1 MHEPSPQAGTKHAEV
16 TDMRSFAFVLSVSA
30 LVLTVAPN
38 VAHACGGF
46 FCNSTPV
53 EQNAER
59 ILFEVDL
66 DNEIVTATV
75 EIQYTGD
82 ADDFAWVVPVLEIPD
97 DPQLE
102 IAPGSLMTLL
112 EASTNKQ
119 LIFPPTTCT
128 RPPDPPFVFSES
140 VVLAGGD
147 DIDRENGIDVTELEQ
162 VGPYAPQRIRS
173 DDADALIE
181 WLNTNGYLITS
192 AMEPAVQEYV
202 AQGYDFLGMKL
213 APDAGVTDI
222 QPIVI
227 QYPGTEPMVPVVLTS
242 VAAGPEMPI
251 LTFIAGASRWESSN
265 YANLELDDDERVM
278 ADPRTGRD
286 NYYSLARFL
295 TDDSDGR
302 AVVTEFA
309 APTSDVNVQ
318 NVFLGTDDAEEALLA
333 AQAVLD
339 RNSVLTR
346 MLARI
351 SSHEMTLDPT
361 FAPSDGG
368 NVDATIDLSDRETIE
383 ICAPHAPE
391 LSSGDCANTYC
402 GVGASCATTDQGDG
416 CVCPA
421 GQTARSF
428 AIPGGINSFGGLNQ
442 TVACISSEDFLSD
455 VTGTPEGPA
464 DPCVAN
470 ICGSGGTCVA
480 VNGFATCACDDGF
493 AAVPN
498 GVGTQTCAAVIET
511 FDATSIL
518 WLGDA
523 ACSSSCSATDTEA
536 SLWGLLLLPLLM
548 RRRRA

>member
-1 MHEPSPQAGTKHAEV
+1 
-16 TDMRSFAFVLSVSA
+16 MRTFAFVSFVSSISA
-30 LVLTVAPN
+30 LALAAAPSP
-38 VAHACGGF
+38 AHACGGF
-46 FCNSTPV
+46 FCDSTPV

-66 DNEIVTATV
+66 DNEVVTATV
-75 EIQYTGD
+75 EIQYAGD
-82 ADDFAWVVPVLEIPD
+82 ADEFAWVVPVLELPD

-102 IAPGSLMTLL
+102 VAPGSLMTLL

-119 LIFPPTTCT
+119 LIFPPTRCS
-128 RPPDPPFVFSES
+128 RPPDPPFVFSET
-140 VVLAGGD
+140 VMRAPGD
-147 DIDRENGIDVTELEQ
+147 DDDFANEDGVDVTDLEQ

-213 APDAGVTDI
+213 APEAGVTDI

-227 QYPGTEPMVPVVLTS
+227 RYPGTEPMVPVVLTS

-251 LTFIAGASRWESSN
+251 MTFIAGATRWESSN
-265 YANLELDDDERVM
+265 YANLELNEDDRLM

-286 NYYSLARFL
+286 NYYSLARLL
-295 TDDSDGR
+295 TDDADGR

-318 NVFLGTDDAEEALLA
+318 NVFLGTEDAEEALLA

-346 MLARI
+346 MLSRI
-351 SSHEMTLDPT
+351 SAHEMTVDPT
-361 FAPSDGG
+361 FAPSVGG
-368 NVDATIDLSDRETIE
+368 TVDALIDLSDRDTIE

-391 LSSGDCANTYC
+391 LSSGACANTYC

-428 AIPGGINSFGGLNQ
+428 AIPGGINSFFGLTD

-455 VTGTPEGPA
+455 VTGTPDGPA
-464 DPCVAN
+464 DPCSAN
-470 ICGSGGTCVA
+470 MCGDGGSCVS
-480 VNGFATCACDDGF
+480 VNGFATCACEDGF

-498 GVGTQTCAAVIET
+498 GVGSQTCAAVIET
-511 FDATSIL
+511 FDATSVL
-518 WLGDA
+518 WTTDA
-523 ACSSSCSATDTEA
+523 ACNSSCSATDPES
-536 SLWGLLLLPLLM
+536 SLWGLLLLPLLT
-548 RRRRA
+548 RRRRT